1 MIPDVSINGL
11 SMFELGWL
19 RENVEFPTPKAVS
32 EYVVVPGRNTP
43 IRYTNAFGKIS
54 YEPRSF
60 TITLSM
66 LGTRSEYDE
75 KVSQVVNKIVGRLCQ
90 VICSESPEL
99 YVVGTIQAEPS
110 YDALS
115 GRGTLVL
122 TSEDGDSYRYHTT
135 ESQVAFSGSGIV
147 LLPNDFMPVVPKI
160 VTTDETTLA
169 WKVGSDSFQKT
180 LSAGEWEIPELEL
193 KQGDNTVNVT
203 TEGPVTFRYRE
214 GRL

>member
-11 SMFELGWL
+11 SMLGLGWL

-60 TITLSM
+60 TITLTM

-90 VICSESPEL
+90 VICSENSEL

-115 GRGTLVL
+115 GRGTLIL
-122 TSEDGDSYRYHTT
+122 TSEDGDSYRYHTI

-147 LLPNDFMPVVPKI
+147 SLPNDFMSVVPKI
-160 VTTDETTLA
+160 ITTSETTLA
-169 WKVGSDSFQKT
+169 WQVGSDSFEKT

-193 KQGDNTVNVT
+193 QQGDNTVNVT
-203 TEGPVTFRYRE
+203 TEGTVTFRYRE